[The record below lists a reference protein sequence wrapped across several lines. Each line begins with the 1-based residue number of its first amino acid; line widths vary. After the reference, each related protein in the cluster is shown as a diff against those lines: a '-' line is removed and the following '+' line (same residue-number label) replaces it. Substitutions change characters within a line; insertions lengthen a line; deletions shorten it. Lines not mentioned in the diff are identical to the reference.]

1 MLGQVIISGLLA
13 GALYSMVALGLGL
26 IFGVMRVLNVSHG
39 PLLMLGAYTTF
50 WLFQWLGLNPYI
62 SLVVSMP
69 LLFMVGMAL
78 QRLFVRR
85 VVDAP
90 ELSTLLLT
98 FGISNALVNLAQLAF
113 TADLRSVEFLTGSF
127 VVGPFAFSKSRVIA
141 CAFAIVITVGAFVF
155 LKTTRLGKA
164 IRAVS
169 QSREVAQVCGV
180 KVGRI
185 HMLAFGIGSALAAA
199 GGTLVAVMVAIQ
211 PEMGQ
216 IYTFKSFLVIVLGG
230 AGNYPGALLGGLLLG
245 LIEQISSLFL
255 PTQVNEAVAYV
266 LLVVLALYPI
276 AGTGYGVRFMLQLF
290 MWIALAQS
298 WNLISGLTGYVSFG
312 HIAFFGMGAY
322 TAGILIAKLG
332 WPWLL
337 ASLAGGLGAVVLALV
352 IGFPCLRLKGPYFA
366 IAMLGLNEVLRVAV
380 SYFERLTGGG
390 SGLSLPA
397 LYASVP
403 IYYAMGLTAAAV
415 TALAYVIVTSRF
427 GLRLMTIRE
436 DEVAAEAMGID
447 TFRYKL
453 YAFLLS
459 AVAPGIVGGLAA
471 RDQSYIEP
479 ISVFPLIMAITM
491 IVMVL
496 FGGKGTIWGPVLG
509 AVLLFTLQEM
519 IWARFIY
526 LHQLLFGAIIITVV
540 LLMPRGI
547 LGVLQQKYN
556 LPRTI

>member
-1 MLGQVIISGLLA
+1 MLGQVVISGLLA

-50 WLFQWLGLNPYI
+50 WLFHWLGLNPYL

-69 LLFMVGMAL
+69 VLFVVGMVL
-78 QRLFVRR
+78 QRLFVSR

-98 FGISNALVNLAQLAF
+98 FGISIALVNLAQLTF
-113 TADLRSVEFLTGSF
+113 TADLRSVEYLTGSF
-127 VVGPFAFSKSRVIA
+127 VLGPFAFSKSRVIA
-141 CAFAIVITVGAFVF
+141 CAFAIVITAAAFLF
-155 LKTTRLGKA
+155 LKATRLGKA

-169 QSREVAQVCGV
+169 QSREVAQVCGID
-180 KVGRI
+180 VGRI
-185 HMLAFGIGSALAAA
+185 HLLAFGIGSALAAA

-216 IYTFKSFLVIVLGG
+216 VYTFKSFLVIVLGG

-255 PTQVNEAVAYV
+255 TTQVNEAVAYV
-266 LLVVLALYPI
+266 LLVLVLLVRP
-276 AGTGYGVRFMLQLF
+276 TGLLRGR
-290 MWIALAQS
+290 A
-298 WNLISGLTGYVSFG
+298 GLTGYVSFG

-403 IYYAMGLTAAAV
+403 IYYAMGLTAVAV
-415 TALAYVIVTSRF
+415 TGLAYVIVTSRF

-436 DEVAAEAMGID
+436 DEVAAESMGID

-479 ISVFPLIMAITM
+479 ISVFPLIMTITM